1 MTVQGYISGRSSTA
15 NVAIESFED
24 WGSNET
30 FDDGPGRFLSTAPA
44 LAVIAVAAF
53 AALVFLG

>member
-1 MTVQGYISGRSSTA
+1 MNLDDG
-15 NVAIESFED
+15 
-24 WGSNET
+24 GSNET